1 MATAS
6 EEYSAGNIQ
15 AALTA
20 IAEEIKA
27 SPSDAKKR
35 AFFVELLCIAGEYER
50 ADQQLNTLV
59 VLDPQSAITVGTWR
73 QLIRA
78 AQSRMDVYQKNAV
91 PDVIDQ
97 PTPVIARSLELL
109 VALNA
114 DDATQ
119 AAAALEQLEKV
130 AKPLCLNVNGKAVEH
145 WRDLDDVNAYVL
157 ELLGTNGK
165 YFWIDYAQ
173 IESIEFDQPARP
185 LDMLWRKVTITLN
198 NGSVGE
204 AFVPAVYPYKAEDD
218 AAKLGRLTQWHEQC
232 GLSRGEGLRTW
243 LLGDEALT
251 VFEVNNITASN
262 TDQNSNETSIASEA
276 VN

>member
-6 EEYSAGNIQ
+6 EEYAAGNIS

-20 IAEEIKA
+20 IADEIKA
-27 SPSDAKKR
+27 APADAKKR
-35 AFFVELLCIAGEYER
+35 AFFVELLCVAGQYER

-59 VLDPQSAITVGTWR
+59 VLEPQSAITVGTWR

-78 AQSRMDVYQKNAV
+78 AQSRLDVYFKNAV
-91 PDVIDQ
+91 PDVIDE
-97 PTPVIARSLELL
+97 PTPTIAKSLELL

-114 DDATQ
+114 GDSSLAAT
-119 AAAALEQLEKV
+119 ALEELE
-130 AKPLCLNVNGKAVEH
+130 ALASPLNLEVNGKTVTE

-165 YFWIDYAQ
+165 YFWIDFTQ
-173 IESIEFDQPARP
+173 IESIDFAKPTRP

-204 AFVPAVYPYKAEDD
+204 AFIPAVYPFKAEDD
-218 AAKLGRLTQWHEQC
+218 AAKLGRLTQWHSQS
-232 GLSRGEGLRTW
+232 GLTRGEGLRTW
-243 LLGDEALT
+243 LIGDQALT
-251 VFEVNNITASN
+251 LFDVESIAVLDSA
-262 TDQNSNETSIASEA
+262 QNSDESRSSAEI
-276 VN
+276 VD